1 MRLTF
6 TLQSAYTGATYVA
19 GPFNISG
26 RTSGGVN
33 YQLSTG
39 VTKTQ
44 LTTGHTVDT
53 IYETITGGT
62 IVSTGSCSTSQ
73 PWSLTPPEP
82 LTVTLQFY
90 AKDEYTSPKATS
102 LFYTKNAGSAVYM
115 TNSSQLPSNSCQNIT
130 SITGL
135 TLNDSIVISTDQT
148 FPLSGVGSSTCPT
161 LSGSATTYTHVV
173 GITSGTDYVAV
184 SFNSNVSV

>member
-6 TLQSAYTGATYVA
+6 TLQSAYTGSTYVA

-62 IVSTGSCSTSQ
+62 IVSTGSCSTSVNWVISAPVVQ
-73 PWSLTPPEP
+73 
-82 LTVTLQFY
+82 TVTLEVY
-90 AKDEYTSPKATS
+90 GKDVRTSPRNT
-102 LFYTKNAGSAVYM
+102 LVYYTKNAGSVIYL
-115 TNSSQLPSNSCQNIT
+115 TTLSPLSQSCSLIG

-135 TLNDSIVISTDQT
+135 TLNDVIVIGTVQT
-148 FPLSGVGSSTCPT
+148 YPILGANSSTCPT
-161 LSGSATTYTHVV
+161 LTGTAIEYTRTIS
-173 GITSGTDYVAV
+173 ITSGTDYVAF
-184 SFNSNVSV
+184 STNSSVSV